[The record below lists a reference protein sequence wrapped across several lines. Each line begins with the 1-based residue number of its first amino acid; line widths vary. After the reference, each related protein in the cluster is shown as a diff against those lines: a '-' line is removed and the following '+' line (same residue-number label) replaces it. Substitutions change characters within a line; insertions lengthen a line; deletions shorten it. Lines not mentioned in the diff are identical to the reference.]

1 MGDMRATDMQPDAQ
15 NIELGAP
22 ITSTTALPLKSPPIL
37 EGSPPAEHSKLN
49 HGEGSHLPRVP
60 ESDIPRHVDLPA
72 AEDEPRRESSSDQQ
86 RAMEAAP
93 SSSVNEKELQEKQSL
108 DVGSKEGRKEPGQL
122 EPAANALLNLPPPL
136 PFNLAVTNLWV
147 GVPHGA
153 TPS

>member
-1 MGDMRATDMQPDAQ
+1 MGDMRVTDMQPDAQ

-22 ITSTTALPLKSPPIL
+22 ITSTAALPLAPPTL
-37 EGSPPAEHSKLN
+37 KGSPPAEQAKLD
-49 HGEGSHLPRVP
+49 HGEGSHPPRVP
-60 ESDIPRHVDLPA
+60 EGDPSRHVDLPA
-72 AEDEPRRESSSDQQ
+72 AQDEPRRETSSDQQ

-93 SSSVNEKELQEKQSL
+93 SSSVNEKEIQEKQSL
-108 DVGSKEGRKEPGQL
+108 DVGHKEGGTDPSQL

-147 GVPHGA
+147 GVPQGA